1 MKQNPLR
8 VYADTSVFGGAF
20 DAEFRTP
27 SRAFFAQVQ
36 DGRFALVISAVV
48 AQELSRAPEDVQHL
62 YQDLLHLT
70 ESVQVDEQAARLA
83 DAYVKAGILTPKS
96 LEDAMHVAMATISD
110 CSAIVSWNFRH
121 IVHFQKI
128 PLYNAVNAVHG
139 YRNIAIC
146 SPQEVIDYEDDN
158 QEV

>member
-1 MKQNPLR
+1 MKKNPLR

-20 DAEFRTP
+20 DAIFQSAT
-27 SRAFFAQVQ
+27 RAFFAQVQ
-36 DGRFALVISAVV
+36 AGHFALVISAVV
-48 AQELSRAPEDVQHL
+48 AQELSRAPEDV
-62 YQDLLHLT
+62 
-70 ESVQVDEQAARLA
+70 RLA
-83 DAYVKAGILTPKS
+83 EAYVKAGILTPKS

-128 PLYNAVNAVHG
+128 PLYNAVNAIHG

-146 SPQEVIDYEDDN
+146 SPQEVIDYEDEN